1 MALALADVLKRADA
15 RLGVRGMDADVVRI
29 VRDVIKELHP
39 QGIYVGVAQA
49 MRTIAEQNA
58 LYAQGRRGI
67 AGEKIVT
74 NARGG
79 QSNHNYGVAVDLFVY
94 PGTFA
99 KAEFLQPSDTRMKK
113 IVAAMK
119 KRGMKWGGDWDFKD
133 YPHFELYAPVYGQKK
148 PSLAEVP
155 AVKPSSSVYIVKD
168 GDSLWKI
175 SKDKDISIA
184 NLKKF
189 NNLKSDVIHV
199 GQVLKLKA
207 SAKAVTKPKPPGDIV
222 PYPGIVYYKGQTG
235 MKKINI
241 ERIQRA
247 VKAEVTGKF
256 DAQTEKAV
264 EAYQK
269 RHGLDVDGAV
279 GPATHSKMF

>member
-29 VRDVIKELHP
+29 VRDVIKEMHAE
-39 QGIYVGVAQA
+39 GIYVGIAQA
-49 MRTIAEQNA
+49 YRTFAEQNA
-58 LYAQGRRGI
+58 LYAQGRTKPG
-67 AGEKIVT
+67 AIVT

-79 QSNHNYGVAVDLFVY
+79 QSNHNYGVAVDIFVY

-99 KAEFLQPSDTRMKK
+99 KAEFLQPSDARMKK

-119 KRGMKWGGDWDFKD
+119 RRGMKWGGDWSGFPD
-133 YPHFELYAPVYGQKK
+133 YPHFELYSPVSGQKK
-148 PSLAEVP
+148 PSLAETP
-155 AVKPSSSVYIVKD
+155 AVKPSSNVYVVKS

-175 SKDKDISIA
+175 SKDKGVSIA
-184 NLKKF
+184 NLKKY
-189 NNLKSDVIHV
+189 NNLKSDVIHI
-199 GQVLKLKA
+199 GQTLKLKA
-207 SAKAVTKPKPPGDIV
+207 SAKAVTKPKPSGDIV

-247 VKAEVTGKF
+247 VKADVTGKF

-264 EAYQK
+264 AAYQK
-269 RHGLDVDGAV
+269 RKGLEVDSAV
-279 GPATHSKMF
+279 GRVTWSSLF

>member
-58 LYAQGRRGI
+58 LYAQGRTKPG
-67 AGEKIVT
+67 AIVT

-119 KRGMKWGGDWDFKD
+119 KRGMKWGGDWSSFKD
-133 YPHFELYAPVYGQKK
+133 YPHFELYNAVGGQKK
-148 PSLAEVP
+148 PSLAEIP
-155 AVKPSSSVYIVKD
+155 AVQPSSSVYVVKS
-168 GDSLWKI
+168 GDTLSGIKVKTGVTI
-175 SKDKDISIA
+175 E
-184 NLKKF
+184 NLKKY
-189 NNLKSDVIHV
+189 NNLKSDLIYV
-199 GQVLKLKA
+199 GQTLKLKA
-207 SAKAVTKPKPPGDIV
+207 SAKAVTKPKPSGDIV
-222 PYPGIVYYKGQTG
+222 PYPGIVYYKGQIG
-235 MKKINI
+235 MKKAFI

-247 VKAEVTGKF
+247 VKAQVTGKF

>member
-58 LYAQGRRGI
+58 LYAQGRTRPG
-67 AGEKIVT
+67 AIVT

-119 KRGMKWGGDWDFKD
+119 KRGMKWGGDWSSFKD
-133 YPHFELYAPVYGQKK
+133 YPHFELYNAVGGQKK
-148 PSLAEVP
+148 PSLSSIP
-155 AVKPSSSVYIVKD
+155 AVQPSSSVYVVKS
-168 GDSLWKI
+168 GDTLSGIKVKTGVTI
-175 SKDKDISIA
+175 E
-184 NLKKF
+184 NLKKY
-189 NNLKSDVIHV
+189 NSLKSDLIYV

-207 SAKAVTKPKPPGDIV
+207 SAKAVTKPVVAKDLV
-222 PYPGIVYYKGQTG
+222 PYPGLLYKGKSG
-235 MKKINI
+235 MKKAHI
-241 ERIQRA
+241 ERLQRA
-247 VKAEVTGKF
+247 VKADVTGKF
-256 DAQTEKAV
+256 DEQTRQAV
-264 EAYQK
+264 IAYQK
-269 RHGLDVDGAV
+269 RKGLAADGIV
-279 GPATHSKMF
+279 GQSTHSMLF